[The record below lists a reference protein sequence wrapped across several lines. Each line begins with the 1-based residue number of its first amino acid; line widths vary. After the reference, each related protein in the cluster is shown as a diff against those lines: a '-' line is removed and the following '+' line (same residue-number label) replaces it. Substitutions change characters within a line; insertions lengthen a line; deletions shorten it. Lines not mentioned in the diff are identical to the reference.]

1 MRSLR
6 PALMVALAA
15 ALLVHGG
22 TAAAAPPD
30 FTAAEKLC
38 VAQGGAWLGT
48 RLESGRI
55 VYRCDFSGFG
65 SGREEMDL
73 DKLRPARALCQSAY
87 NGDLLA
93 NLLPDAYYDCFTT
106 PP

>member
-1 MRSLR
+1 MRTIRWLVVG
-6 PALMVALAA
+6 AAA
-15 ALLVHGG
+15 ALLVNAG

-38 VAQGGAWLGT
+38 TAQGGAWLGV
-48 RLESGRI
+48 RFESGRI

-73 DKLRPARALCQSAY
+73 DKLRTARALCRAAY

-93 NLLPDAYYDCFTT
+93 NLLPDAAYYDCFIT
-106 PP
+106 PS